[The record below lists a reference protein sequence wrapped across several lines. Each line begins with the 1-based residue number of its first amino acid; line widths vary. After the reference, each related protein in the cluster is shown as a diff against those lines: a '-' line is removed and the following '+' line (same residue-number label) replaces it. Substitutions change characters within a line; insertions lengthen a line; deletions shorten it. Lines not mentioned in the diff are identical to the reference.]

1 MAIIISQ
8 NGKNAKRVDPS
19 SFGMEDSLQQYIY
32 DNPESVPVYEI
43 SEDIRLL
50 ILAREFPTNSGPIDA
65 LGVDQEGTIY
75 VIETKLYKNPDKR
88 LVVAQALDYGA
99 SMWRHATDFDDFTN
113 LLETKVQQQFGMS
126 LLEKLSEFFD
136 LEEAGAT
143 ELLQSTRNNLDAGRF
158 KFVVL
163 MDNLEKRLKDLIVY
177 INQNSQFD
185 VYAVELEYYTHDKY
199 EIIIPK
205 LYGAEVKKDVTSARA
220 SGQRKQW
227 DKNSF
232 FEEIENKLGSAE
244 KSAVTKLFEW
254 AEQNAESVAYGTGA
268 QTGSFI
274 PRFPNISQYA
284 FIVAYSDGRIR
295 IQFWG
300 YDENT
305 LQHLFDSLKK
315 YLTDKAIVNQLKEA
329 CDKQTHK
336 DLPPQTVAKEADNL
350 IKALDEFTANY

>member
-43 SEDIRLL
+43 NEDIRLL

-136 LEEAGAT
+136 LEEAEAT

-163 MDNLEKRLKDLIVY
+163 MDSLEKRLKDLIVY

-205 LYGAEVKKDVTSARA
+205 LYGAEVKKDVTSARS

-232 FEEIENKLGSAE
+232 FGEIENLGADE
-244 KSAVTKLFEW
+244 RTAIKKLFDW
-254 AEQNAESVAYGTGA
+254 AEQKAQSVTYGTGSQA
-268 QTGSFI
+268 GSFI

-284 FIVAYSDGRIR
+284 FIVVYTDGRIR

-305 LQHLFDSLKK
+305 LQLLFDSLKNH
-315 YLTDKAIVNQLKEA
+315 LSDKAVVGQLKEA

-336 DLPPQTVAKEADNL
+336 DLTTQTVAKEADNL
-350 IKALDEFTANY
+350 IRALDEFTGNF